1 MGKPNHIT
9 VEVAEIRGPN
19 HFWVVPHDEGKEY
32 TKQMINLRK
41 EMRIHYESQFSAD
54 HDDTI
59 EYRKNDIVAVKLKRS
74 SKLWERAKI
83 ENISEA
89 GFGEPRFVEV
99 FLLDRGKRLK
109 IIDISSNL
117 RPILNSSW
125 LHIEAQAKELVLAGL
140 TPISKDF
147 NYLELKMKSI
157 VSTKWSELAYL
168 LVKDFLEI
176 SEDIYV
182 EVKAREDIDEK
193 KMLKRIYGHMILNL
207 DIDKPEK
214 LQQLIDKYANKKVH
228 LKKYFQLTDIELV
241 SVRQLL
247 LKGRFCIERNDEQML
262 HRLTVNNQAEN
273 GNIIRKMVSK
283 EKTKSLTIEGIKNV
297 NESQIIRFNTE
308 LNPTESSTYSST
320 ERLLRWPQLEKFN
333 ENGIPSKLTYEKRAE
348 TSAAY
353 TSSTERLMKWPLG
366 EQSLQE
372 KQNNLL
378 CTSQNDDTNGSGS
391 YQTAEES
398 ISIHEQSSIVAG
410 NLTFE
415 CKYDMRQTPRERFK
429 FILLGT
435 DNMKNQVNTNFE
447 TLFQM
452 TINLCRNH
460 QKEKAIVRRWMLIL
474 GIHHNIRSHMKFRKQ
489 VRFIK

>member
-1 MGKPNHIT
+1 METHNHIS

-41 EMRIHYESQFSAD
+41 EMRLHYESQYPAD
-54 HDDTI
+54 YDDTI
-59 EYRKNDIVAVKLKRS
+59 EYRKGDIVAVKLKRS

-83 ENISEA
+83 ENISEV

-99 FLLDRGKRLK
+99 FLLDRGKRSK
-109 IIDISSNL
+109 ITDISSNL

-182 EVKAREDIDEK
+182 EVKAKENIDEK
-193 KMLKRIYGHMILNL
+193 KMMKRIYGHMKLNL

-228 LKKYFQLTDIELV
+228 LKKFFQQTNIELV

-247 LKGRFCIERNDEQML
+247 LKGRFCIEQNGEHML
-262 HRLTVNNQAEN
+262 LRLTVDNQTEN
-273 GNIIRKMVSK
+273 GNINRKTTSK
-283 EKTKSLTIEGIKNV
+283 EKTNSSTIEGIINV
-297 NESQIIRFNTE
+297 KENQMIRSDTDLKPNR
-308 LNPTESSTYSST
+308 SSTYSST
-320 ERLLRWPQLEKFN
+320 ERLLKWPQLEKCN
-333 ENGIPSKLTYEKRAE
+333 ENSVPSITYDKRAE

-366 EQSLQE
+366 EQNPQK
-372 KQNNLL
+372 KQNNLS
-378 CTSQNDDTNGSGS
+378 TSQTDDTNESGS

-398 ISIHEQSSIVAG
+398 IPKHEQSLIVAG
-410 NLTFE
+410 NLNFE
-415 CKYDMRQTPRERFK
+415 CKY
-429 FILLGT
+429 
-435 DNMKNQVNTNFE
+435 
-447 TLFQM
+447 
-452 TINLCRNH
+452 
-460 QKEKAIVRRWMLIL
+460 
-474 GIHHNIRSHMKFRKQ
+474 NIEQIS
-489 VRFIK
+489 